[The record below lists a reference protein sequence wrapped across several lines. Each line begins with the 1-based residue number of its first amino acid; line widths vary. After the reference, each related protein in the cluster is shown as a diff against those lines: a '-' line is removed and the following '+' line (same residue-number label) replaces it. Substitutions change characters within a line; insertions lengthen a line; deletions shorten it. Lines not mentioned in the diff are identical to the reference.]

1 MHYRELY
8 RSSKELSNDGELIRR
23 FLGIPIKRSLKSH
36 CYESSADLMNVLVK
50 DTKPL
55 LAWCLVLNKR
65 CFQSIKSGVAE
76 ISGYLVSDSDTQTI
90 DRATVEFVCQ
100 KLRLSSGRKI
110 LGGYSSDSNSGT
122 VNYML

>member
-1 MHYRELY
+1 
-8 RSSKELSNDGELIRR
+8 
-23 FLGIPIKRSLKSH
+23 
-36 CYESSADLMNVLVK
+36 MNVLVK

>member
-1 MHYRELY
+1 MY
-8 RSSKELSNDGELIRR
+8 RSSKKLSNDGGLVRGLLE
-23 FLGIPIKRSLKSH
+23 IPIKCSLKKH
-36 CYESSADLMNVLVK
+36 CYESSADLINVLVE
-50 DTKPL
+50 DVRPL
-55 LAWCLVLNKR
+55 LAWCLALNKG
-65 CFQSIKSGVAE
+65 CFQSIKNGAAE
-76 ISGYLVSDSDTQTI
+76 ISGYLVSDSDNQTI